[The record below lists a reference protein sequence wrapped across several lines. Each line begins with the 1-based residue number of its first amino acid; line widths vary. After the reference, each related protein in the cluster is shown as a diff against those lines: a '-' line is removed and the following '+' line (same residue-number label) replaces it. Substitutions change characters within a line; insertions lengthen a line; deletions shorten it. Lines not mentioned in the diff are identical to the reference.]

1 MSVTRDEHSGEA
13 DDDSSFL
20 DQVLNKLYDF
30 GESEVF
36 NNAYGRQ

>member
-1 MSVTRDEHSGEA
+1 MSVTRDEHGGEV
-13 DDDSSFL
+13 DEDRLFL

-36 NNAYGRQ
+36 NNN